1 MNDICSR
8 RCRLL
13 LVAIL
18 LTSLLLALNT
28 LFAAHLFACL
38 VTVGPLALLGFLVVA
53 GLLGGLV
60 RSVDGG
66 CLVLV
71 LCRELETRIQRI
83 LIKYYGRC
91 SFLAVFIVILMGL
104 YYVSFIFKERLKMIL
119 TQVIFKLFKY
129 LSFIFSKYLALD
141 NF

>member
-8 RCRLL
+8 ICRLL

-18 LTSLLLALNT
+18 LTSLLLDRDT

-38 VTVGPLALLGFLVVA
+38 ARFVPWVLLGFLVVA
-53 GLLGGLV
+53 GLLRDLV
-60 RSVDGG
+60 RWVDGG
-66 CLVLV
+66 CLTLV
-71 LCRELETRIQRI
+71 LCRECETRIRRI
-83 LIKYYGRC
+83 LIKYYRRC
-91 SFLAVFIVILMGL
+91 SFLAEFIVILMGL
-104 YYVSFIFKERLKMIL
+104 YYVSFIFKEKLKMIL
-119 TQVIFKLFKY
+119 NQVIFKFFKY

>member
-8 RCRLL
+8 ICRLL

-18 LTSLLLALNT
+18 LTSLLLALDT

-38 VTVGPLALLGFLVVA
+38 VTVVPLALLGFLVVA

-60 RSVDGG
+60 RWVDGG
-66 CLVLV
+66 CLILV
-71 LCRELETRIQRI
+71 LCRECETRFQRI
-83 LIKYYGRC
+83 LIKYYRRC
-91 SFLAVFIVILMGL
+91 MFLAEFIVILMGL
-104 YYVSFIFKERLKMIL
+104 YYVNFIFKERLKMIL

-129 LSFIFSKYLALD
+129 LSFIFSRYLALD